1 MRRAV
6 RGWGD
11 VPRRAGPGIL
21 LERSLAGCGNGK
33 STVGAECDAAN
44 PCCATAAC
52 ENPAEGFPANSP
64 GSCGADSNVLPAC
77 KAKEFMNEADLL
89 LPEISPGQNDGW
101 TAMRTDPGGQ
111 CATVDKVRCADDA
124 EYGPTSGLQVLP
136 TFS

>member
-1 MRRAV
+1 MQ
-6 RGWGD
+6 GWDD
-11 VPRRAGPGIL
+11 VLRRAGPGIL
-21 LERSLAGCGNGK
+21 LERILDGCADGA

-44 PCCATAAC
+44 PCCATVDC
-52 ENPAEGFPANSP
+52 LTPAEGFPANSP

-77 KAKEFMNEADLL
+77 KAKEFMNAADPL
-89 LPEISPGQNDGW
+89 LPENSPW

-111 CATVDKVRCADDA
+111 CATVEKVRCADDA